1 MFLSNFFEV
10 EYVFYQQPGYKN
22 SHFFQG
28 ILPEDFSMMIPAI
41 LRLIEGVPKDLKI
54 H

>member
-1 MFLSNFFEV
+1 MIRSYFFEV
-10 EYVFYQQPGYKN
+10 VEYIFYQKPDYKN

-41 LRLIEGVPKDLKI
+41 LRLIEGVPKDLK
-54 H
+54 